1 MLNIE
6 LILENTA
13 YNIKQIPQL
22 NLPQAAMA
30 GRSNV
35 GKSSLINALAGRKK
49 LAKVSATPGKTKS
62 INFYLVKPYDFYL
75 VDLPGYGY
83 AKASH
88 QDRRE
93 WAETLEHYLVNAKE
107 LRILALL
114 LDCRL
119 TPQKLDLEL
128 AKYAES
134 INLPILPVLTKIDKC
149 TQKERTTT
157 QTEWQNIL
165 NIKPLMVSASKH
177 TGLEKVWK
185 TLILATTGKN
195 PEEEK
200 A

>member
-6 LILENTA
+6 LIFENTA

-22 NLPQAAMA
+22 DLPQAAMA

-49 LAKVSATPGKTKS
+49 LAKVSSTPGKTKS

-88 QDRRE
+88 HDRQE
-93 WAETLEHYLVNAKE
+93 WAKTLEYYLANARA
-107 LRILALL
+107 LRTLALL

-119 TPQKLDLEL
+119 APQKLDLEL
-128 AKYAES
+128 AKYAEN
-134 INLPILPVLTKIDKC
+134 INLPILPILTKIDKC
-149 TQKERTTT
+149 TQKERTAR
-157 QTEWQNIL
+157 QTEWQDIL

-177 TGLEKVWK
+177 TGLDKVWK
-185 TLILATTGKN
+185 ALILAATGKN
-195 PEEEK
+195 PEE
-200 A
+200 